1 MSRVRQALPQSLQRQ
16 IDELDE
22 KAEIRIG
29 WAQLALI
36 TFFGSA
42 YLLLP
47 RAEGTAGFNFVPYA
61 LAGYAIFTM
70 LRLILAYRR
79 KLFAPLLVVSI
90 VIDVALLTAI
100 IFSYHIQYDEPAAFY
115 LKAPTVLYFF
125 LFIALRALRFDPT
138 LLILTG
144 ALAVCAWLS
153 LAGFAIFFD
162 DRFVGITRNYV
173 EYSSGNRVLI
183 GAELD
188 KVIVIAATTFL
199 LAFALVRSR
208 QLLVTAVRDHATVG
222 NLSRFFAPEVAETV
236 GSQDPD
242 DLMPGTGATRDVAAV
257 FIDIRRFTQ
266 IAREL
271 DPDDVMDL
279 LTRYQTL
286 MADAIQRFNGHIDK
300 FLGDGILVTFGAVKP
315 SESYAADAL
324 GACYAALAAAEV
336 LDGEMGSG
344 RGRAPL
350 LVGCAAACG
359 PAVVGVV
366 GGKERLEHTVIGPP
380 VNLAAKLEDANRAQG
395 TAALT
400 TRAMLEIAREQGF
413 TPPGSIEM
421 PGLCAVEGIAE
432 PVDLVILAPAK
443 TAPLPPPAAK
453 TESAK
458 DPALVVKRPSRST

>member
-1 MSRVRQALPQSLQRQ
+1 MSRARQALPQSLQRQ

-61 LAGYAIFTM
+61 LAGYAVFTL
-70 LRLILAYRR
+70 LRLFLAYKRR
-79 KLFAPLLVVSI
+79 LYAPLLVVSI

-144 ALAVCAWLS
+144 ALAIGAWLS

-162 DRFVGITRNYV
+162 ERFVGITRNYV

-236 GSQDPD
+236 GSQDPEK
-242 DLMPGTGATRDVAAV
+242 LVPGTGTTREVAAV
-257 FIDIRRFTQ
+257 FIDIRGFTA
-266 IAREL
+266 IARQR
-271 DPDDVMDL
+271 DPDEVMAL

-286 MADAIQRFNGHIDK
+286 MAEAIQRFGGHIDK
-300 FLGDGILVTFGAVKP
+300 FLGDGILATFGAVRP
-315 SESYAADAL
+315 SETYAADAL
-324 GACYAALAAAEV
+324 GACYAVLAAAEV
-336 LDGEMGSG
+336 FDGELGSG
-344 RGRAPL
+344 ASRTPL
-350 LVGCAAACG
+350 RVGCAAACG
-359 PAVVGVV
+359 PAIVGVV
-366 GGKERLEHTVIGPP
+366 GGEERLEHTVIGPP
-380 VNLAAKLEDANRAQG
+380 VNLAAKLEDANRVEG
-395 TAALT
+395 TAGLT
-400 TRAMLEIAREQGF
+400 TRQTLEKARAQGF
-413 TPPGSIEM
+413 VPPGSIS
-421 PGLCAVEGIAE
+421 GRGSRVVEGIAD
-432 PVDLVILAPAK
+432 PVDLVVLAPAEGALPHLPSGRL
-443 TAPLPPPAAK
+443 APLPEEGEPNPVPTREA
-453 TESAK
+453 
-458 DPALVVKRPSRST
+458 